1 MHLSVP
7 LLPSAFLATRR
18 RPLSARRR
26 QRGDPPNHASK
37 QSPRQMA
44 LRQEQP
50 IIASMFDK
58 PPGDGGRE
66 VAPTAFWRSV
76 LICPGVIEYPQRPS
90 RSWVKRG
97 LKTGP
102 AGQRGFSAQAPARLL
117 SADPRQSRNK
127 IEMPV
132 AAEQRQGVL
141 PRQGRNLE
149 VIPGYRDNSFVSR
162 ITANPQVRSGQTP
175 PR

>member
-1 MHLSVP
+1 
-7 LLPSAFLATRR
+7 
-18 RPLSARRR
+18 
-26 QRGDPPNHASK
+26 
-37 QSPRQMA
+37 MA

-58 PPGDGGRE
+58 PPGHGGRE

-117 SADPRQSRNK
+117 PADPRQSRNK

-132 AAEQRQGVL
+132 TAEQRQGVL

-162 ITANPQVRSGQTP
+162 ITANPQVRSGQLRLDKPADVRRFLAQATQLAERLQ
-175 PR
+175 PRLVPAAPDA